1 MCNMYNK
8 YSYKILT
15 GVLPVLAFNLYYQEV
30 ILYSPTELTAMIKAS
45 KNEANIKPDDKAKKK
60 KVNRKMIAMPDSNTN
75 ARQ

>member
-1 MCNMYNK
+1 M
-8 YSYKILT
+8 
-15 GVLPVLAFNLYYQEV
+15 LAFNLYCQEV

-60 KVNRKMIAMPDSNTN
+60 VNRKMIAMPDSNTN